1 MTLKTV
7 LPLLMVLLAGPAVAG
22 PGPGPYNDGPH
33 MDIDKLAILLDLDEY
48 QKQQVGEIVAARK
61 EERDALRAEIEESG
75 ERPDPAT
82 VREWHESSQAE
93 LRESLAAVLSP
104 EQLEK
109 FEILAERPT
118 QRMLRHRGR
127 PDRAGADDGAA
138 AE

>member
-7 LPLLMVLLAGPAVAG
+7 LPLLLVLLAGPAVAG
-22 PGPGPYNDGPH
+22 PGPGPY

-61 EERDALRAEIEESG
+61 EERDALRAEIEAGG
-75 ERPDPAT
+75 ERPDLAT

-93 LRESLAAVLSP
+93 LRESLAAVLSA

-109 FEILAERPT
+109 FEILAERPM
-118 QRMLRHRGR
+118 QRMLRHRDR

-138 AE
+138 VE